1 MTTATIL
8 KTAGRSAAA
17 TLALVLVQGCATG
30 PNSNPADPFEPF
42 NRGVSNFNDNVDR
55 AVLKPVASA
64 YREVTPSPVRTGV
77 SNFFGNISD
86 VWSLVNNVLQLKPQE
101 SAETLMR
108 VSFNTVFGFVGV
120 FDIASM
126 IRLEKHREDF
136 GQTLGYWGVRPGPY
150 VVLPLLGPSSVRD
163 TFGTVVDFAAD
174 PVSNTPRVVV
184 RNSLGG
190 LRVVDTRSAYLGAGD
205 LVDQAALDKYAF
217 TREAYMQRRNSLV
230 GRDAAEVE
238 ERFDLP
244 EGSQPAAGAAPANAA
259 PDPK

>member
-1 MTTATIL
+1 MMPVTIL
-8 KTAGRSAAA
+8 KNALRTATA
-17 TLALVLVQGCATG
+17 ALVLMLVQGCASG

-55 AVLKPVASA
+55 AILKPVASA

-77 SNFFGNISD
+77 SNFFSNISD
-86 VWSLVNNVLQLKPQE
+86 VWSLANNVLQLKPQE

-108 VSFNTVFGFVGV
+108 LSFNTVFGFAGV
-120 FDIASM
+120 FDIATM
-126 IRLEKHREDF
+126 MRLEKHREDF
-136 GQTLGYWGVRPGPY
+136 GQTLGYWGVGPGPY

-163 TFGTVVDFAAD
+163 AFGTVVDITAD
-174 PVSNTPRVVV
+174 PVSNTPKVAV

-190 LRVVDTRSAYLGAGD
+190 LRVVDTRSSYLGAGD
-205 LVDQAALDKYAF
+205 LVEQAALDKYVF
-217 TREAYMQRRNSLV
+217 TREAYMQRRNSLI

-244 EGSQPAAGAAPANAA
+244 EGSQPAAGAAPATSPPAS
-259 PDPK
+259 K